1 MVLNFGKG
9 ARRSADQHGSINY
22 YGFWGREDDIIKN
35 LKNVH
40 AL

>member
-9 ARRSADQHGSINY
+9 ARKCRLAWEYNY